1 MKKNI
6 LLLFL
11 CIANCVLNAQEV
23 ALLPYIENFDPPI
36 VHQIPEG
43 TYRETIT
50 GNSWVAAPVTTGT
63 YSGNVLKYT
72 PTYEAANAWFFS
84 KPVYLAFGHCYTIE
98 YLYGNS
104 SPKTSEKFKVSLC
117 SKPAPSGAIMLVAQ
131 HKNVKGAYLNIETSS
146 GIFAPISGIYYIGIK
161 AESEAYQGELYVDE
175 LRVWE

>member
-1 MKKNI
+1 MKKII
-6 LLLFL
+6 LLLF
-11 CIANCVLNAQEV
+11 CIAYRVLNAQE
-23 ALLPYIENFDPPI
+23 AAPLPYIENFDPPI

-50 GNSWVAAPVTTGT
+50 GNSWVASPVSTGT
-63 YSGNVLKYT
+63 YSGNVLKHT

-104 SPKTSEKFKVSLC
+104 SPKTSEKFKVILC
-117 SKPAPSGAIMLVAQ
+117 SKPAPSGVVTLISQ

-146 GIFAPISGIYYIGIK
+146 GISVPVSGIYYIGIK
-161 AESEAYQGELYVDE
+161 AESDAYQGELYVDE
-175 LRVWE
+175 LRLWE

>member
-1 MKKNI
+1 MKKII
-6 LLLFL
+6 LLLI
-11 CIANCVLNAQEV
+11 CIAYPVLNAQDIV
-23 ALLPYIENFDPPI
+23 PLPYIENFDPPI

-84 KPVYLAFGHCYTIE
+84 KPVYLAFGHCYTVE

-104 SPKTSEKFKVSLC
+104 SPKTSEKFKVTLC
-117 SKPAPSGAIMLVAQ
+117 SKPAPSGVVLLISQ
-131 HKNVKGAYLNIETSS
+131 HNNVKGAYLHIETSS
-146 GIFAPISGIYYIGIK
+146 GISVPVSGIYYIGIK
-161 AESEAYQGELYVDE
+161 AESDAYQGELYVDE

>member
-1 MKKNI
+1 MNKII
-6 LLLFL
+6 LLLF
-11 CIANCVLNAQEV
+11 CIVYPVLNAQE
-23 ALLPYIENFDPPI
+23 AAPLPYTENFEPPI
-36 VHQIPEG
+36 VNQIPEG

-50 GNSWVAAPVTTGT
+50 GNSWVVSPVTTGT

-84 KPVYLAFGHCYTIE
+84 KPVYLAFGHCYTVE

-104 SPKTSEKFKVSLC
+104 SPKTSEKFRVILC
-117 SKPAPSGAIMLVAQ
+117 SKPAPSGVAMLISQ

-146 GIFAPISGIYYIGIK
+146 GISVPVSGIYYIGIN
-161 AESEAYQGELYVDE
+161 AESDAYQGELYVDE